1 MNLGTHD
8 DHFTF
13 PISTSQANFTE
24 TTLLFDKND
33 GDTGMA
39 VKMRAH
45 TFSESK
51 DPQTPINTLYKR
63 T

>member
-13 PISTSQANFTE
+13 PISPSQANFIE

-33 GDTGMA
+33 DDTGMA
-39 VKMRAH
+39 VKTRARR
-45 TFSESK
+45 FSV
-51 DPQTPINTLYKR
+51 KR
-63 T
+63 SSNPNKHLI

>member
-13 PISTSQANFTE
+13 PISLSQANFIE

-33 GDTGMA
+33 DDTGMA
-39 VKMRAH
+39 VKTRAH
-45 TFSESK
+45 RFSV
-51 DPQTPINTLYKR
+51 KR
-63 T
+63 SSNPNKHLI